1 MKRVSRAL
9 VTGGAGFVGSH
20 IVDELIRRGIETIVI
35 DDFSTGSRE
44 NLKMSRGSRLLT
56 LLEGDIRQ
64 VWNLLSGIE
73 GIDVVFHE
81 AAIASVQRSVSQPL
95 EVHDANVNATLN
107 LLNYCTKTGVKRFV
121 FASSAAVYG
130 AVRNPP
136 ASEELVC
143 IPASPYGASKI
154 AVENYLSAFHS
165 TYGLETVALRYFNIY
180 GARQRLDDYYSGVI
194 TVFARKL
201 LRRSAPTIYGDGKQT
216 RDFVNIH
223 DIVQANMLAME
234 SREAVGEV
242 FNVASGRSVRILELL
257 DTMVAM
263 MGIKK
268 GVRPLFAPSRAGD
281 VRVGTASI
289 SKIREKLGY
298 TPKVRL
304 EDGLREVLE
313 YIGKMERLELVG
325 AGGTV

>member
-1 MKRVSRAL
+1 M
-9 VTGGAGFVGSH
+9 
-20 IVDELIRRGIETIVI
+20 
-35 DDFSTGSRE
+35 
-44 NLKMSRGSRLLT
+44 
-56 LLEGDIRQ
+56 
-64 VWNLLSGIE
+64 
-73 GIDVVFHE
+73 
-81 AAIASVQRSVSQPL
+81 
-95 EVHDANVNATLN
+95 NATLN

-130 AVRNPP
+130 AMRNPP
-136 ASEELVC
+136 ASEDHVC
-143 IPASPYGASKI
+143 MPASPYGASKI
-154 AVENYLSAFHS
+154 AVENYLSAFHTS
-165 TYGLETVALRYFNIY
+165 YGLETVALRYFNIY

-201 LRRSAPTIYGDGKQT
+201 LRHSDPTIYGDGKQT

-242 FNVASGRSVRILELL
+242 FNVASGRSVSILELL
-257 DTMVAM
+257 DAMVAM
-263 MGIKK
+263 MGIKE
-268 GVRPLFAPSRAGD
+268 VRPVFAPSRAGD

-289 SKIREKLGY
+289 SKIRENLGY
-298 TPKVRL
+298 TPSVRL
-304 EDGLREVLE
+304 EDGLKAVLE